1 MKNRRLLILITL
13 SISLAALILSRLTGT
28 PAAGRTAGLLE
39 YLVAALMAGEIV
51 LSLRAAEYRKQ
62 YLIKNL
68 TAVIFTA
75 VFISLLIYQITG
87 AGSSAPHY
95 FDITIHIARNI
106 FLLYRLVES
115 IRSIKIIME
124 KISSKPAMS
133 ILTSFQII
141 IIFGTLLLMLP
152 FATTGDESL
161 SFIDAWFTATS
172 AVCVTGLI
180 VVDTATAF
188 SLFGKIIILILIQI
202 GGLGIMIISYFSVFI
217 RGRRMSYNEK
227 QRLSFAISDSDV
239 SGITKTVKSIIFLT
253 FSIEA
258 AGALLLMAGFSIN
271 RGFSSGT
278 VFRSLFHSISA
289 FCNAGFSLFSNSLE
303 NFSGNPL
310 IIFTIS
316 ALIIAGGLSFAVIF
330 NLHDLLTKK
339 SPRKLSLNSKVVLSW
354 TGILLIAGMFFFYA
368 AEHRGTLM
376 EYRTGTQY
384 LAAFFQSVTLRTAG
398 FNSVSFASFGT
409 GTIVIM
415 CLFMFIGA
423 ASGSTAGGIKINTA
437 AVLTAYLKS
446 IITGSPDITIYKY
459 QLSQTRVLK
468 AFVIMLYGIIVI
480 LLSAAVLSF
489 TQQAELKDI
498 LFETV
503 SAFGTVGLSTGLTGK
518 LNITGKLIIIFL
530 MFNGRLGPLTILST
544 LSVNNEKS
552 GIRYPQGDIAIG

>member
-1 MKNRRLLILITL
+1 
-13 SISLAALILSRLTGT
+13 
-28 PAAGRTAGLLE
+28 
-39 YLVAALMAGEIV
+39 
-51 LSLRAAEYRKQ
+51 
-62 YLIKNL
+62 
-68 TAVIFTA
+68 
-75 VFISLLIYQITG
+75 
-87 AGSSAPHY
+87 
-95 FDITIHIARNI
+95 
-106 FLLYRLVES
+106 
-115 IRSIKIIME
+115 
-124 KISSKPAMS
+124 
-133 ILTSFQII
+133 
-141 IIFGTLLLMLP
+141 
-152 FATTGDESL
+152 
-161 SFIDAWFTATS
+161 
-172 AVCVTGLI
+172 
-180 VVDTATAF
+180 
-188 SLFGKIIILILIQI
+188 
-202 GGLGIMIISYFSVFI
+202 
-217 RGRRMSYNEK
+217 
-227 QRLSFAISDSDV
+227 
-239 SGITKTVKSIIFLT
+239 
-253 FSIEA
+253 
-258 AGALLLMAGFSIN
+258 
-271 RGFSSGT
+271 
-278 VFRSLFHSISA
+278 
-289 FCNAGFSLFSNSLE
+289 
-303 NFSGNPL
+303 
-310 IIFTIS
+310 
-316 ALIIAGGLSFAVIF
+316 
-330 NLHDLLTKK
+330 
-339 SPRKLSLNSKVVLSW
+339 
-354 TGILLIAGMFFFYA
+354 MFFFYA